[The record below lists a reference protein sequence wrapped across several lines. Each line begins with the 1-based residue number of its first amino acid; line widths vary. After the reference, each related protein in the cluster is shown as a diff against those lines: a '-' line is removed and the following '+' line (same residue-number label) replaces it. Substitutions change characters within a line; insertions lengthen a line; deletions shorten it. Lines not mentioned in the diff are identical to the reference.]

1 MNVEIIG
8 VITPLSS
15 CMLISSWIRLSG
27 AFRPEGASGRLAKPF
42 NGVRSRSPRSV
53 QRAKEAEGDR
63 VPVDPSE
70 PSIWLHVCAEK
81 RPLVWR
87 HVKSDVFLLGA
98 P

>member
-15 CMLISSWIRLSG
+15 CVLINSWIRLSG
-27 AFRPEGASGRLAKPF
+27 ASRRRGHPAKPF
-42 NGVRSRSPRSV
+42 NGLSRSPRSL

-98 P
+98 A